1 MSTFTQ
7 GAGVHFICSFENIKS
22 SWIPKFSLRQNG
34 FMNDLHMFAL
44 RMMPIS
50 DCTQLGKRGFGL
62 EPIASRDFA
71 SMTLCLLHWSHT
83 QYLEGH
89 SSNAHLRVSS
99 VILIIWR
106 IRCVWLGL
114 ELNCAELWGIE
125 CETKLPTHHWSRSYN
140 CVFLLL
146 TINLALVRGVTVWA
160 PSAHNAHWIIR
171 RFVWV
176 LCIHCWVQVADRS
189 HMTTCSC

>member
-1 MSTFTQ
+1 MAVHQNTVPSGCQKEHWMSK
-7 GAGVHFICSFENIKS
+7 GAGVHFFCSFENIKY

-44 RMMPIS
+44 RMRPIS

-62 EPIASRDFA
+62 EPIAWKDFA
-71 SMTLCLLHWSHT
+71 SMTVCLLHWSHT

-140 CVFLLL
+140 CVFFIDYQPGLG
-146 TINLALVRGVTVWA
+146 A
-160 PSAHNAHWIIR
+160 
-171 RFVWV
+171 
-176 LCIHCWVQVADRS
+176 RS
-189 HMTTCSC
+189 YCMDPKCA